1 MCRTE
6 TGNNQNQTGNMF
18 GVWSLSQYRGSG
30 TAAESI
36 GVFGR
41 SAKDEAGT
49 VTNAIGV
56 RGDISISSGTMTR
69 GTALSAFT
77 TRTGGTLT
85 RSDGLRVNHAGD
97 TGIYMGIILDTPTG
111 TITTAYGIYID
122 SLAGTTKWGI
132 YQAGTGDTN
141 YFAGRVGI
149 GMTNFPTMAGTGIA
163 LGNITTVPSTNP
175 VGGGVLY
182 SEGGALKWR
191 GSSGTV
197 TTIAAA

>member
-1 MCRTE
+1 
-6 TGNNQNQTGNMF
+6 
-18 GVWSLSQYRGSG
+18 
-30 TAAESI
+30 
-36 GVFGR
+36 
-41 SAKDEAGT
+41 
-49 VTNAIGV
+49 
-56 RGDISISSGTMTR
+56 
-69 GTALSAFT
+69 
-77 TRTGGTLT
+77 
-85 RSDGLRVNHAGD
+85 
-97 TGIYMGIILDTPTG
+97 MGIILDTPTG